1 MDGKKEEI
9 RFITPDWVKSPPPV
23 MEVGQLG
30 SKIILGLHSLMR
42 EAQTHG
48 TDSVALDEPISQYL
62 HFINPFILSEGGIAL
77 EIAEDG
83 FLLNN
88 RKIRPKSGDHAVFKS
103 FMKSLIGRRIGKL
116 EIQNP
121 LDEKELKEFV
131 FHLIALEEGDEDN
144 ALYLMRRLDARK
156 IDSISASRLE
166 LKEEPVP
173 KTAEGR
179 RRARELYF
187 AAIGIVQEIMEG
199 AGEGRALNMRRA
211 KRLMQELVAS
221 FVQDE
226 FTLLGLAMIKAYG
239 QYLYNHS
246 VNVAIYSIALGLRLG
261 LPKGSLVQ
269 LGITSIFH
277 DIGKIRIPQSVLGK
291 SGQLTAEEGEVIQ
304 RHPIY
309 GVEAIAQT
317 NGWSETTARMIDAA
331 FEHHIKKDQAGY
343 PKLTAKR
350 QLTLFGKIIA
360 IGDFYDN
367 LGRSSSYQ
375 LFPVFSDRATGLLL
389 DRSGRDFD
397 PTLAKLF
404 VQAVGIYP
412 IGTLVML
419 ENGEMGIVVAPNRD
433 LELMDRPKVL
443 PIRFQDGEY
452 RGTEVLDLAEV
463 EDETGK
469 YKNTIAKPLDPNEY
483 QLNVAELLFYG

>member
-1 MDGKKEEI
+1 VDGKKEEI

-261 LPKGSLVQ
+261 LPHLPRHRKDQNPAVGSGQIGPADGRGGGSHPTTPHLWRGGHCSDQRVERNHGEDDRRGFRAPHQKGSG
-269 LGITSIFH
+269 GIS
-277 DIGKIRIPQSVLGK
+277 
-291 SGQLTAEEGEVIQ
+291 EVDRQ
-304 RHPIY
+304 AATHP
-309 GVEAIAQT
+309 V
-317 NGWSETTARMIDAA
+317 R
-331 FEHHIKKDQAGY
+331 KD
-343 PKLTAKR
+343 
-350 QLTLFGKIIA
+350 
-360 IGDFYDN
+360 N
-367 LGRSSSYQ
+367 SHW
-375 LFPVFSDRATGLLL
+375 
-389 DRSGRDFD
+389 
-397 PTLAKLF
+397 
-404 VQAVGIYP
+404 
-412 IGTLVML
+412 
-419 ENGEMGIVVAPNRD
+419 
-433 LELMDRPKVL
+433 
-443 PIRFQDGEY
+443 RF
-452 RGTEVLDLAEV
+452 L
-463 EDETGK
+463 
-469 YKNTIAKPLDPNEY
+469 
-483 QLNVAELLFYG
+483 

>member
-1 MDGKKEEI
+1 VDGKKEEI

-291 SGQLTAEEGEVIQ
+291 SGQL
-304 RHPIY
+304 
-309 GVEAIAQT
+309 
-317 NGWSETTARMIDAA
+317 DAA